1 MFFMA
6 ADCAR
11 RAQDWKEAL
20 RHFEDASKLF
30 LRKRSFQRAIDALEG
45 ARECQKSLGK
55 ETMINETE
63 ERIESV
69 KHQIPRNLEE
79 CFMELE
85 WQLKRART
93 LRHFKEITK
102 EKIFDDYFNLSISI
116 RRWWGLNTESDLAD
130 YFKGLGT
137 RTPEEMSRRILTDFH
152 ERLSQSAC
160 AEGRNIE
167 RQSLDLEAKLALL
180 KEINIEKGF
189 LRPEEKVEY
198 EISRKMDSGKTREEA
213 IKELYEETS

>member
-1 MFFMA
+1 
-6 ADCAR
+6 
-11 RAQDWKEAL
+11 
-20 RHFEDASKLF
+20 
-30 LRKRSFQRAIDALEG
+30 
-45 ARECQKSLGK
+45 
-55 ETMINETE
+55 
-63 ERIESV
+63 
-69 KHQIPRNLEE
+69 
-79 CFMELE
+79 
-85 WQLKRART
+85 

-130 YFKGLGT
+130 YFKGLGI

-189 LRPEEKVEY
+189 LRT
-198 EISRKMDSGKTREEA
+198 RGK
-213 IKELYEETS
+213 S